1 MTANVCPTSKV
12 LRVRAPASA
21 VRSTSRCAPPRSLKT
36 LAAKENKVAS
46 TVAAGIVA
54 AGLLL
59 AQPVLAAGVVNPDG
73 TASVPKLGDVVNK
86 TFSKLFPAGAF
97 DKALEV
103 AKDKGLGGNASVTD
117 VGESKSVTQ
126 LLNEVAE
133 PSPARKSPIARAARK
148 FEPDVDPTYVAKPK
162 KDKGPALA
170 GVESEA
176 PENPTSTAGRSIG
189 NPPPKGTPSSF

>member
-1 MTANVCPTSKV
+1 MSASVCPISKV

-21 VRSTSRCAPPRSLKT
+21 VRSISRCAPPRSLKT
-36 LAAKENKVAS
+36 LAANENKVAS

-59 AQPVLAAGVVNPDG
+59 AQPVLAAGIVNPDG

-86 TFSKLFPAGAF
+86 TLSKLFPAGGQGA
-97 DKALEV
+97 
-103 AKDKGLGGNASVTD
+103 GGNASVTD

-148 FEPDVDPTYVAKPK
+148 FEPDVDPT
-162 KDKGPALA
+162 
-170 GVESEA
+170 
-176 PENPTSTAGRSIG
+176 
-189 NPPPKGTPSSF
+189 